1 MDFLDPKKKRARQV
15 RLNIGHALM
24 VILVF
29 VATYIMVFRAYGYD
43 IDTKTGEV
51 IQNGLVYID
60 SAPDGATIKING
72 KVEKSNTNTRLS
84 LVEGAYNLEISKDG
98 YRPWQRSFNLE
109 GGEVLRFTYP
119 MLLPNELNSAEL
131 QALDSVT
138 FATESPNRRWILL
151 STKNNLQ
158 SITLV
163 DLEQRTEEKPTSST
177 LTFNQSL
184 LTPAAG
190 DHQLKLIEWST
201 DNRHLLVQHNWSG
214 GQEFVM
220 LDREK
225 PAESYNVNRVI
236 NQNPSQV
243 SLFDKS
249 FDKLFIYDAATK
261 KLARVDIKTRSITDF
276 ANDVI
281 SYKSHGD
288 DTVMLSQIDPVDKTK
303 ANIII
308 RHKDKSYS
316 IRQIPLADNI
326 PLDIARFDGK
336 WYIVFGVS
344 SEERSFVYKNP
355 LDLTSNPDAVRAI
368 VLRNRGA
375 PQQVAFSQNT
385 RFIMSRAG
393 QNFSVYDAE
402 QEKRASYTINQP
414 FDAGLPPTWMDGHRL
429 MAVSG
434 GKVIVF
440 DYDGINQHTLVS
452 ADPNLPP
459 MFDRDYT
466 ELYTIASSSTAVGKS
481 GLFLTQLRLEGDK

>member
-1 MDFLDPKKKRARQV
+1 MDFLDPKKKRSRQI

-72 KVEKSNTNTRLS
+72 KTEKSSTNTRLS

-98 YRPWQRSFNLE
+98 YRSWQRSFNLE

-119 MLLPNELNSAEL
+119 MLLPNDLNSTEL
-131 QALDSVT
+131 QAFDSVT

-151 STKNNLQ
+151 AAKNNLQ
-158 SITLV
+158 TMTLI
-163 DLEQRTEEKPTSST
+163 DLEQRTNEKPTSST

-184 LTPAAG
+184 FTQAAG
-190 DHQLKLIEWST
+190 DHQFKLVEWST
-201 DNRHLLVQHNWSG
+201 NNRHLLVQHNWPG

-225 PAESYNVNRVI
+225 PVESYNINKTI

-249 FDKLFIYDAATK
+249 FDKLFIYDATIK
-261 KLARVDIKTRSITDF
+261 KLARADIKTGAITDF

-288 DTVMLSQIDPVDKTK
+288 DTVMLSQIDAIDKTK

-308 RHKDKSYS
+308 RHKDKNYS

-344 SEERSFVYKNP
+344 SEERSFVYRNP
-355 LDLTSNPDAVRAI
+355 LDLASNPDAVRAI

-375 PQQVAFSQNT
+375 PEQVAFSQNA

-402 QEKRASYTINQP
+402 QEKRSSYTINQP
-414 FDAGLPPTWMDGHRL
+414 FDVGLPPAWMDGHRL

-434 GKVIVF
+434 GKVIIF
-440 DYDGINQHTLVS
+440 DYDGINQQILVNT
-452 ADPNLPP
+452 DPNLPP

-466 ELYTIASSSTAVGKS
+466 ELYTVNNSTVSAGKI
-481 GLFLTQLRLEGDK
+481 GLFLTQLRLQGDK